1 MGAFSL
7 LSFVLLYTVYFLL
20 IISDFAFSVLLPI
33 QVSFVARM
41 QKNGLERPAEE
52 MIETSTFIRTPL
64 TGTAADSKRAWLYSG
79 KNL

>member
-1 MGAFSL
+1 M
-7 LSFVLLYTVYFLL
+7 
-20 IISDFAFSVLLPI
+20 
-33 QVSFVARM
+33 ARM

-79 KNL
+79 RRMFKTSFLFFSEIISIIEKLLKANWLK